1 MSLTVTDLF
10 AGFGGASSGAVL
22 VPDVHIQIAANHWA
36 LAVEVHNLNHPTTD
50 HAQVDLH
57 LEDPRF
63 FPATDVLWAS
73 PECTA
78 WSQAGGGKHGPLSG
92 TLAEPDLFSVLDED
106 QLLTTDED
114 EATRSRLLMFDVLRF
129 IEHHRYRAVVVEN
142 VVDIAT
148 QAKYARAW
156 AAWKRGLTN
165 LGYKFVVVSLNSM
178 HAQALGLPAPQSR
191 DRLYII
197 AWPAGDRAPDVE
209 RFIRPK
215 AWCPR
220 CGTVGESRQAWKNGR
235 TVGRYRAQYVYVCAA
250 PGCGQVVEPGWLP
263 AAAAIDWTLTGTRI
277 GERAKPLAPKT
288 IARIKAGI
296 ARYWAP
302 FHLEAGGNQYDAADP
317 RHPRHGQPDAYYR
330 AWPIE
335 EYLRVLHASESKALV
350 VPVEGRDG
358 KQARTAGESLR
369 TLTTRAETALA
380 MMPFLAEFRGGGSDA
395 RSALQALGTITAG
408 GNHHGLVTNHRFE
421 YRAGTT
427 DNYLPTITASGN
439 HLGLVT
445 PSGGT
450 WNEDARPV
458 DDPLRA
464 LTTREAY
471 GLLQPFILE
480 RRGEYRTRS
489 VDSALSTITANDTT
503 KALLTPYYGAS
514 DTAKPTD
521 QPVGTFTT
529 HEKYGL
535 VMRNNTARGDQGQMS
550 TPIGEVLRTLTTT
563 GHQSLI
569 TADDI
574 TDAQVEE
581 CYFRMLEPREIGIGM
596 AFDPNYIVKGSRR
609 DQVRG
614 YGNAVTPPAARDLVA
629 CVAESLG
636 VDAA

>member
-36 LAVEVHNLNHPTTD
+36 LAVEVHNLNHPMTD

-92 TLAEPDLFSVLDED
+92 KLAEPDLFSVLDED

-148 QAKYARAW
+148 QPKYGRAW
-156 AAWKRGLTN
+156 AAWCRGLTN

-191 DRLYII
+191 DRIYII
-197 AWPAGDRAPDVE
+197 AWPAGNRAPDVE

-277 GERAKPLAPKT
+277 GDRAKPLAPKT

-317 RHPRHGQPDAYYR
+317 KHPRHGQPDAYYR

-335 EYLRVLHASESKALV
+335 EYLRVLHSSESKALV

-358 KQARTAGESLR
+358 KQARSAGESLR

-380 MMPFLAEFRGGGSDA
+380 MMPFLAELRGGGSDA

-408 GNHHGLVTNHRFE
+408 GNHHGLVMTNNHQN
-421 YRAGTT
+421 RARMTEEA
-427 DNYLPTITASGN
+427 LPT
-439 HLGLVT
+439 
-445 PSGGT
+445 
-450 WNEDARPV
+450 
-458 DDPLRA
+458 
-464 LTTREAY
+464 LTTANTQA
-471 GLLQPFILE
+471 LLQPFILE

-489 VDSALSTITANDTT
+489 VESALSTITANDTT
-503 KALLTPYYGAS
+503 KALLTPYYGGS

-535 VMRNNTARGDQGQMS
+535 VMRNNTPRSGDGAEMT
-550 TPIGEVLRTLTTT
+550 TPVDEVLRTLTTT

-574 TDAQVEE
+574 TDAQVDE

>member
-10 AGFGGASSGAVL
+10 AGFGGASSGAIM
-22 VPDVHIQIAANHWA
+22 VPDVHIQIAANHWS

-63 FPATDVLWAS
+63 FPKTDILWAS

-106 QLLTTDED
+106 DLLTTVED

-129 IEHHRYRAVVVEN
+129 IDHHRYAAVIVEN

-156 AAWKRGLTN
+156 QAWQRGLRN
-165 LGYKFVVVSLNSM
+165 LGYSYRVVSLNSM
-178 HAQALGLPAPQSR
+178 HAQTLGMPAPQSR

-197 AWPAGDRAPDVE
+197 AWPTGHRAPDVE

-215 AWCPR
+215 AWCAR
-220 CGTVGESRQAWKNGR
+220 CATVGDSRQAWKPGR
-235 TVGRYRAQYVYVCAA
+235 TVGRYRAQYVYVCASCSA
-250 PGCGQVVEPGWLP
+250 VVEPGWLP
-263 AAAAIDWTLTGTRI
+263 AAAAIDWTMPGTRI
-277 GERAKPLAPKT
+277 GDRVKPLAPKT
-288 IARIKAGI
+288 IARIKAGM

-330 AWPIE
+330 AWPVE
-335 EYLRVLHASESKALV
+335 ECLRVLHASESKALL

-358 KQARTAGESLR
+358 KQARSAGESLR

-380 MMPFLAEFRGGGSDA
+380 MMPFLAELRGGGSDA
-395 RSALQALGTITAG
+395 RSAMNALATICAS
-408 GNHHGLVTNHRFE
+408 GNHHGLVMTNNHQN
-421 YRAGTT
+421 RARELVEA
-427 DNYLPTITASGN
+427 LPT
-439 HLGLVT
+439 
-445 PSGGT
+445 
-450 WNEDARPV
+450 
-458 DDPLRA
+458 
-464 LTTREAY
+464 LTTGNTQA
-471 GLLQPFILE
+471 LLQPFIVE
-480 RRGEYRTRS
+480 RRGEYRTRP
-489 VDSALSTITANDTT
+489 VESAMSTITANDTT
-503 KALLTPYYGAS
+503 KALLTPYYSAS
-514 DTAKPTD
+514 ETAKPAD
-521 QPVGTFTT
+521 QPVGTLTT
-529 HEKYGL
+529 RDRYAL
-535 VMRNNTARGDQGQMS
+535 VMRNNTGGAEMT
-550 TPIGEVLRTLTTT
+550 TPISEALRTLTSA

-574 TDAQVEE
+574 TDAQVDE
-581 CYFRMLEPREIGIGM
+581 CYFRMLEPSEIGQGM
-596 AFDPNYIVKGSRR
+596 AFDRDYKVLGTRR

-629 CVAESLG
+629 CVVEALG
-636 VDAA
+636 GAA

>member
-165 LGYKFVVVSLNSM
+165 LGYQYRVVSLNSM

-250 PGCGQVVEPGWLP
+250 PGCGQIVEPGWLP

-277 GERAKPLAPKT
+277 GDRAKPLAPKT

-330 AWPIE
+330 AWPVE

-380 MMPFLAEFRGGGSDA
+380 MMPFLAELRGGGSDA

-421 YRAGTT
+421 YRVGTT
-427 DNYLPTITASGN
+427 DTYLPTVTASGN

-445 PSGGT
+445 PPAFLT
-450 WNEDARPV
+450 QFRDRV
-458 DDPLRA
+458 RDLDPHSEHL
-464 LTTREAY
+464 
-471 GLLQPFILE
+471 P
-480 RRGEYRTRS
+480 
-489 VDSALSTITANDTT
+489 TIVADGANH
-503 KALLTPYYGAS
+503 ALLTPYYSAS
-514 DTAKPTD
+514 GSARPTD
-521 QPVGTFTT
+521 TPVGTLTT
-529 HEKYGL
+529 HDRYGL
-535 VMRNNTARGDQGQMS
+535 VMRNNTPRTGDGAEMS
-550 TPIGEVLRTLTTT
+550 LPISEALRTLTTT

-574 TDAQVEE
+574 TDAQVDD
-581 CYFRMLEPREIGIGM
+581 CYFRMLEPSEIGIGM
-596 AFDPNYIVKGSRR
+596 AFDPNYIVRGSRR

>member
-10 AGFGGASSGAVL
+10 AGFGGASSGAIL

-57 LEDPRF
+57 LEDPAF
-63 FPATDVLWAS
+63 FPRTDILWAS

-106 QLLTTDED
+106 QLLTTKVD

-129 IEHHRYRAVVVEN
+129 IEHHRYRAVIVEN

-165 LGYKFVVVSLNSM
+165 LGYQYRVVSLNSM

-197 AWPAGDRAPDVE
+197 AWPAGDRAPDIE

-235 TVGRYRAQYVYVCAA
+235 TVGRYRAQYRYVCAA

-277 GERAKPLAPKT
+277 GDRAKPLAPKT

-330 AWPIE
+330 AWPVE
-335 EYLRVLHASESKALV
+335 EYLRVLHGSESKALV

-358 KQARTAGESLR
+358 KQARSAGESLR

-380 MMPFLAEFRGGGSDA
+380 MMPFLAELRGGGSDA
-395 RSALQALGTITAG
+395 RSALEALGTITAG
-408 GNHHGLVTNHRFE
+408 GNHHGLVMTNNHQN
-421 YRAGTT
+421 RARVTEEA
-427 DNYLPTITASGN
+427 LPT
-439 HLGLVT
+439 
-445 PSGGT
+445 
-450 WNEDARPV
+450 
-458 DDPLRA
+458 
-464 LTTREAY
+464 LTTANTQALITRHY
-471 GLLQPFILE
+471 GILGGHPA
-480 RRGEYRTRS
+480 RHTTPTSQVLRT
-489 VDSALSTITANDTT
+489 LTANGGNMS
-503 KALLTPYYGAS
+503 LLTPYYGAS

-521 QPVGTFTT
+521 HPVGTFTT
-529 HEKYGL
+529 HEKYSL
-535 VMRNNTARGDQGQMS
+535 VMRNNSGGAEMT
-550 TPIGEVLRTLTTT
+550 TPISEALRTLTTA
-563 GHQSLI
+563 GHQSVI

-574 TDAQVEE
+574 TDAQVDE
-581 CYFRMLEPREIGIGM
+581 CYFRMLEPSEIGIGM
-596 AFDPNYIVKGSRR
+596 AFDPDYIVKGSRR

>member
-10 AGFGGASSGAVL
+10 AGFGGASSGAIM
-22 VPDVHIQIAANHWA
+22 VPDVHIQIAANHWS

-63 FPATDVLWAS
+63 FPKTDILWAS

-106 QLLTTDED
+106 DLLTTVED

-129 IEHHRYRAVVVEN
+129 IDHHRYAAVIVEN

-156 AAWKRGLTN
+156 QAWQRGLRN
-165 LGYKFVVVSLNSM
+165 LGYSYRVVSLNSM
-178 HAQALGLPAPQSR
+178 HAQTLGMPAPQSR

-197 AWPAGDRAPDVE
+197 AWPTGHRAPDVE

-215 AWCPR
+215 AWCAR
-220 CGTVGESRQAWKNGR
+220 CATVGDSRQAWKPGR
-235 TVGRYRAQYVYVCAA
+235 TVGRYRAQYVYVCASCSA
-250 PGCGQVVEPGWLP
+250 VVEPGWLP
-263 AAAAIDWTLTGTRI
+263 AAAAIDWTMPGTRI
-277 GERAKPLAPKT
+277 GDRVKPLAPKT
-288 IARIKAGI
+288 IARIKAGM

-330 AWPIE
+330 AWPVRD
-335 EYLRVLHASESKALV
+335 LDPHSE
-350 VPVEGRDG
+350 
-358 KQARTAGESLR
+358 
-369 TLTTRAETALA
+369 
-380 MMPFLAEFRGGGSDA
+380 
-395 RSALQALGTITAG
+395 
-408 GNHHGLVTNHRFE
+408 H
-421 YRAGTT
+421 
-427 DNYLPTITASGN
+427 LPTIVADGAN
-439 HLGLVT
+439 H
-445 PSGGT
+445 
-450 WNEDARPV
+450 
-458 DDPLRA
+458 
-464 LTTREAY
+464 
-471 GLLQPFILE
+471 
-480 RRGEYRTRS
+480 
-489 VDSALSTITANDTT
+489 
-503 KALLTPYYGAS
+503 ALLTPYYGAS
-514 DTAKPTD
+514 ETAKPTD

-529 HEKYGL
+529 RDKYGL
-535 VMRNNTARGDQGQMS
+535 IMRNNTSRSGDGAEMS
-550 TPIGEVLRTLTTT
+550 SPIGEVLRTLTTK

-574 TDAQVEE
+574 TDAQVDE
-581 CYFRMLEPREIGIGM
+581 CYFRMLEPSEIGQGM
-596 AFDPNYIVKGSRR
+596 AFSPDYQVLGTRR

-629 CVAESLG
+629 CVVEALG
-636 VDAA
+636 GAA

>member
-92 TLAEPDLFSVLDED
+92 KLAEPDLFSVLDED

-129 IEHHRYRAVVVEN
+129 IEHHRYLAVVIEN

-148 QAKYARAW
+148 QPKYGRAW
-156 AAWKRGLTN
+156 AAWCRGLTN

-191 DRLYII
+191 DRIYII
-197 AWPAGDRAPDVE
+197 AWPAGNQAPDIE

-220 CGTVGESRQAWKNGR
+220 CGIVGESRQAWKNGR

-250 PGCGQVVEPGWLP
+250 SGCGQVVEPGWLP

-277 GERAKPLAPKT
+277 GERAKALAPKT

-317 RHPRHGQPDAYYR
+317 KHPRHGQPDAYYR
-330 AWPIE
+330 AWPVE
-335 EYLRVLHASESKALV
+335 EYLRVLHATESKALV
-350 VPVEGRDG
+350 VPVEGRNG
-358 KQARTAGESLR
+358 KRARSAGESLR

-380 MMPFLAEFRGGGSDA
+380 MMPFLTEFRGGGSDA
-395 RSALQALGTITAG
+395 RSAMEAISTITAG
-408 GNHHGLVTNHRFE
+408 GNHHGL
-421 YRAGTT
+421 
-427 DNYLPTITASGN
+427 I
-439 HLGLVT
+439 T

-450 WNEDARPV
+450 WNEEARPAG
-458 DDPLRA
+458 DPLRA

-480 RRGEYRTRS
+480 GRGEYRTRS

-535 VMRNNTARGDQGQMS
+535 VMRNNTPRSGDGAEMT
-550 TPIGEVLRTLTTT
+550 TPISEAFRTLTTT

-574 TDAQVEE
+574 TDAQVDE

-596 AFDPNYIVKGSRR
+596 AFDPGYIVKGSRR